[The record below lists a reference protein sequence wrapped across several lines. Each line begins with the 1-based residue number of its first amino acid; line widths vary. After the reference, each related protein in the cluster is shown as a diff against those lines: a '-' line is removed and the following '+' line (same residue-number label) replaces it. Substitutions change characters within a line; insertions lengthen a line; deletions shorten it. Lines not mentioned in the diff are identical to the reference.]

1 MRRLLVICLVIPL
14 LAGCG
19 TGAERMVA
27 APQPA
32 ARPVRL
38 LVVGDSLSV
47 GYYASDLG
55 ASYVTLLQQGLDR
68 RGLSVS
74 TTLIAKA
81 GVTAVDA
88 SQWRLG
94 IPSDD
99 IVVELGT
106 NDYGDSVPLSSFQA
120 AYDTIL
126 WALRR
131 AAPQANLYC
140 LGTWSNPAEVNR
152 TGATAGMYDTV
163 IQSSCHIA
171 RGDYVDLSPFYEQ
184 TGNHGPAG
192 AATYLG
198 TSDWFHPNDAGHD
211 AIAELLLQ
219 VISVGT
225 RPDAAGPA

>member
-1 MRRLLVICLVIPL
+1 MRRLLVICLVLPL

-32 ARPVRL
+32 ARQLRL

-47 GYYASDLG
+47 GYYASNLDG
-55 ASYVTLLQQGLDR
+55 SYVTLLQQGLDH
-68 RGLSVS
+68 RGISVS
-74 TTLIAKA
+74 TTLVAKA

-88 SQWRLG
+88 SRWQLG

-99 IVVELGT
+99 IIVELGT
-106 NDYGDSVPLSSFQA
+106 NDYGSSVPLSSFQA
-120 AYDTIL
+120 GYDTIL

-131 AAPQANLYC
+131 ASPHANLYC

-152 TGATAGMYDTV
+152 TGATAGRYDTV
-163 IQSSCHIA
+163 IQSSCQIA
-171 RGDYVDLSPFYEQ
+171 RGHYVDLSPFYEQ
-184 TGNHGPAG
+184 TGDHGPSG

-198 TSDWFHPNDAGHD
+198 TSDWFHPNDAGHE
-211 AIAELLLQ
+211 AIANLLLQ
-219 VISVGT
+219 VIPVGA
-225 RPDAAGPA
+225 RADAAGPA